1 MRLLALAATVLIGC
15 GNVAATAHDAGPSD
29 GAAGDAAFNPC
40 APDTCLLA
48 DDFTG
53 ATLNGS
59 LWGTATGGGATITQ
73 ANGLLTIQLPAVIN
87 AFADVY
93 SLVGFPTGTLFEA
106 KVTINAGQFYD
117 HKAIGFSSSRIDEQ
131 CNAGETDAVMF
142 RSQDGDAYVETKAAN
157 AYTCDVTTTM
167 YLGGTSTYQIA
178 RTATQVV
185 FTRDGASR
193 PAVTATLP
201 TGLLPVRFSA
211 FTYSMNK
218 PMQPVQIDVDYV
230 FVKRQ

>member
-1 MRLLALAATVLIGC
+1 MRLLALVATVLIGC
-15 GNVAATAHDAGPSD
+15 GRVAATASDARPSD
-29 GAAGDAAFNPC
+29 GAAGDATFNPC

-48 DDFTG
+48 DDFSG
-53 ATLNGS
+53 ATLDPS

-73 ANGLLTIQLPAVIN
+73 ANGRLTIQLPAVIN

-93 SLVGFPTGTLFEA
+93 SLAGFPTGTLFEA

-117 HKAIGFSSSRIDEQ
+117 HKAIGFSSARIDQ
-131 CNAGETDAVMF
+131 GCNGGETDAAMF
-142 RSQDGDAYVETKAAN
+142 RGQDEDAYVEAKAAN
-157 AYTCDVTTTM
+157 AFTCNKTTTM

-178 RTATQVV
+178 RTDTQVV
-185 FTRDGASR
+185 FTQDGAMQ
-193 PAVTATLP
+193 PAVMATLP

-211 FTYSMNK
+211 FTYSMNH
-218 PMQPVQIDVDYV
+218 PAQPVQIDVDYV